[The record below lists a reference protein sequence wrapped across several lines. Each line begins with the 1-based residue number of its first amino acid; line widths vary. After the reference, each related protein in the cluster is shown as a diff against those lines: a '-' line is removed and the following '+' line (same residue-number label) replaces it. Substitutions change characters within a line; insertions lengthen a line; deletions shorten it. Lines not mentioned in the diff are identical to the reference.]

1 MPNAAS
7 SHGGN
12 ARVLVVPVLHAAA
25 HRVAALAA
33 AVLAVALSSSATAHA
48 EPAPDVPAADPKA
61 QCESPEVGGLFV
73 PAPSTDA
80 VTHAVCQYIVDSYF
94 YYDTYDDGAYT
105 GTLVYR
111 DGAKVPTERPV
122 LQKPLNIPTGPAP
135 LLLIGPP
142 S

>member
-7 SHGGN
+7 AHGGN
-12 ARVLVVPVLHAAA
+12 ARVLVVPVINALTTCA
-25 HRVAALAA
+25 VAALAA
-33 AVLAVALSSSATAHA
+33 AALSTAVAHA
-48 EPAPDVPAADPKA
+48 DPDVPAVDPKA
-61 QCESPEVGGLFV
+61 QCESPEVGGLFL
-73 PAPSTDA
+73 AEPSPDA
-80 VTHAVCQYIVDSYF
+80 VTRSVCQYIVDSYF

-122 LQKPLNIPTGPAP
+122 IPGLLNLPTGRGP